1 MFKNFRRSWLIP
13 IVLVLGVGIY
23 FLPPVNDRLAG
34 RLDDLR
40 AQIKY
45 YLNPPDQAVFQPVQ
59 SQQDAIDSI
68 VSATM
73 QAYVRSQTPS
83 ATPRSTSAIA
93 TSGPTSTTPK
103 TTSTPVPLPAD
114 VSLPGVIYM
123 DQHGGWNLC
132 GPTNLTMALKFW
144 GWQGTRDDVINA
156 IKPGIDNPKLDFIT
170 RGKPDKN
177 VMPYEMVDFVQN
189 DTQNHAFFRYG
200 GDINLL
206 KRLLASGH
214 PMLIE
219 KGVYEKDASGVVSWL
234 GHYAFVTG
242 YDDGQGVFIYQDT
255 YPPEGVNGN
264 NRKISYTD
272 FITGWRAFNYLF
284 IVVYPPQDEQEVF
297 KIIGSWGDTGW
308 ANQHALELA
317 NKDIQTLSGLD
328 LFFAW
333 FNKGTSDVQL
343 LQYNDAADAYDQAF
357 MLYPVL
363 PIAQK
368 DRPYRLMWYQTGP
381 YWAYYYTVRYQDVIN
396 LANTTLSTVLGGP
409 TLEESLYWRGMAEEA
424 LGNMESA
431 IKDFKQANHLNPKMT
446 VIIQKLQTLG
456 ISPETPIQ

>member
-1 MFKNFRRSWLIP
+1 MFRNFKRIWLIP
-13 IVLVLGVGIY
+13 IVLILGIGVY
-23 FLPPVNDRLAG
+23 FLPPVQSRISS
-34 RLDDLR
+34 RVDDLR

-45 YLNPPDQAVFQPVQ
+45 YLNPPDQAVFQPAQ
-59 SQQDAIDSI
+59 SQQEAIAAI
-68 VSATM
+68 VNATM
-73 QAYVRSQTPS
+73 QAYTRSQTPS
-83 ATPRSTSAIA
+83 ATSRPAPTSASTSAA
-93 TSGPTSTTPK
+93 Q
-103 TTSTPVPLPAD
+103 TSTPEPLPAS

-144 GWQGTRDDVINA
+144 GWTGTRDEVINV
-156 IKPGIDNPKLDFIT
+156 IKPGINDPKLDFIS

-189 DTQNHAFFRYG
+189 DTEYHSFFRYG

-206 KRLLASGH
+206 KRLLAAGY

-242 YDDGQGVFIYQDT
+242 YDDSQGVFIYQDT
-255 YPPEGVNGN
+255 YPPDGVNGN
-264 NRKISYTD
+264 NRQITYAD
-272 FITGWRAFNYLF
+272 FISGWRAFNYLF
-284 IVVYPPQDEQEVF
+284 ILVYPSQDEPEVF
-297 KIIGSWGDTGW
+297 RVIGPWGDTQW
-308 ANQHALELA
+308 ANQHALGIA
-317 NKDIQTLSGLD
+317 NQETKTLSGLD
-328 LFFAW
+328 LYFAW

-343 LQYNDAADAYDQAF
+343 VQYNDAAIAYDQAF
-357 MLYPVL
+357 TLYPAL

-368 DRPYRLMWYQTGP
+368 DRPYRMMWYQTGP

-424 LGNMESA
+424 LGDMNSA
-431 IKDFKQANHLNPKMT
+431 IADFRRANHLNPKMT
-446 VIIQKLQTLG
+446 VVIQQLQTLG
-456 ISPETPIQ
+456 ITPEIPIQ

>member
-1 MFKNFRRSWLIP
+1 MFKNFRRIWLIP
-13 IVLVLGVGIY
+13 IVLILGIGVY
-23 FLPPVNDRLAG
+23 LLPPVHDRLSG

-45 YLNPPDQAVFQPVQ
+45 YLNPPDQAVFKPVQ

-73 QAYVRSQTPS
+73 QAYIHSQTPS
-83 ATPRSTSAIA
+83 PTSRPVASTAVSRSTPKS
-93 TSGPTSTTPK
+93 PTPTNTL
-103 TTSTPVPLPAD
+103 TPLPAS
-114 VSLPGVIYM
+114 VSLPGVTYL

-144 GWQGTRDDVINA
+144 DWQGSRDDIIKV
-156 IKPGIDNPKLDFIT
+156 IKPGINNPKLDFIT

-189 DTQNHAFFRYG
+189 ETEDHAFFRYG
-200 GDINLL
+200 GDIDLL
-206 KRLLASGH
+206 KHLIASGY

-242 YDDGQGVFIYQDT
+242 YDDGQGVFTYQDT

-264 NRKISYTD
+264 NRQISYTD
-272 FITGWRAFNYLF
+272 FVTGWRAFNYLF
-284 IVVYPPQDEQEVF
+284 IVVYPSQDEQQVF

-308 ANQHALELA
+308 ANQHALDLA

-333 FNKGTSDVQL
+333 FNKGTSQVQL
-343 LQYNDAADAYDQAF
+343 LQYNDAAISYDQAF
-357 MLYPVL
+357 TLYPVL

-368 DRPYRLMWYQTGP
+368 DRPYRLLWYQTGP

-424 LGNMESA
+424 LGSMDPA

-446 VIIQKLQTLG
+446 VIIQQLQTLG
-456 ISPETPIQ
+456 IAPETPIQ

>member
-1 MFKNFRRSWLIP
+1 MFKKFRRIWLIP
-13 IVLVLGVGIY
+13 IVLILGIGFY
-23 FLPPVNDRLAG
+23 FFPLVNDRLSG

-45 YLNPPDQAVFQPVQ
+45 YLNPPDQAVFKPVQ

-68 VSATM
+68 VNATM
-73 QAYVRSQTPS
+73 QAYTRSQTPS
-83 ATPRSTSAIA
+83 ATTRPVASTAGSSL
-93 TSGPTSTTPK
+93 TSKNPTPTNTL
-103 TTSTPVPLPAD
+103 TPLPAS

-144 GWQGTRDDVINA
+144 GWQGSRDDIINV
-156 IKPGIDNPKLDFIT
+156 IKPGINNPKLDFIS

-189 DTQNHAFFRYG
+189 NTDDHAFFRYG

-206 KRLLASGH
+206 KRLIASGF

-264 NRKISYTD
+264 NRQISYAD
-272 FITGWRAFNYLF
+272 FVTGWRAFNYLF
-284 IVVYPPQDEQEVF
+284 IVVYPPQDEPQVF
-297 KIIGSWGDTGW
+297 KIIGSWGDTAW
-308 ANQHALELA
+308 ANQHALDLA
-317 NKDIQTLSGLD
+317 NKDLQTQSGLD

-333 FNKGTSDVQL
+333 FNKGTSEVQL
-343 LQYNDAADAYDQAF
+343 LQYNDAAISYDQAF
-357 MLYPVL
+357 TLYPVL

-368 DRPYRLMWYQTGP
+368 DRPYRMLWYQTGP

-424 LGNMESA
+424 LGNMDSA
-431 IKDFKQANHLNPKMT
+431 IKDFKQANHLNPKMA
-446 VIIQKLQTLG
+446 VIIQQLQTLG
-456 ISPETPIQ
+456 IAPETPVQ

>member
-1 MFKNFRRSWLIP
+1 MFKNFSRIWLIP
-13 IVLVLGVGIY
+13 IVLILGVGFY
-23 FLPPVNDRLAG
+23 FLPPVHDRLAG
-34 RLDDLR
+34 RIDDLR

-45 YLNPPDQAVFQPVQ
+45 YLNPPDQAVFIPAQ
-59 SQQDAIDSI
+59 SQQDAIKSI

-73 QAYVRSQTPS
+73 QAYTLSQTPS
-83 ATPRSTSAIA
+83 GASKPTATNA
-93 TSGPTSTTPK
+93 TSSSTLTSPNS
-103 TTSTPVPLPAD
+103 TSTPEPLPAA
-114 VSLPGVIYM
+114 VSLPGVIYL

-132 GPTNLTMALKFW
+132 GPSNLTMALKFW
-144 GWQGTRDDVINA
+144 GWSGSRDDVIKV
-156 IKPGIDNPKLDFIT
+156 IKPGINDPKLDFIT

-189 DTQNHAFFRYG
+189 DTDYHAFFRYG
-200 GDINLL
+200 GEINLL
-206 KRLLASGH
+206 KKLIASGF
-214 PMLIE
+214 PVLIE

-264 NRKISYTD
+264 NRQITYAD
-272 FITGWRAFNYLF
+272 FRTGWRAFDYLF
-284 IVVYPPQDEQEVF
+284 IVVYPPEHEQDVF
-297 KIIGSWGDTGW
+297 NILGSWGDTGW
-308 ANQHALELA
+308 ANQHALDLA
-317 NKDIQTLSGLD
+317 NQDINTLSGLD

-343 LQYNDAADAYDQAF
+343 LQYNDAAVAYDQAF
-357 MLYPVL
+357 TLYPVL
-363 PIAQK
+363 PIAKK
-368 DRPYRLMWYQTGP
+368 DRPYRMLWYQTGP

-424 LGNMESA
+424 LGDMNSA
-431 IKDFKQANHLNPKMT
+431 VADFKQANHLNPKMT
-446 VIIQKLQTLG
+446 VIIQKLQSLG
-456 ISPETPIQ
+456 ITPETPVQ

>member
-1 MFKNFRRSWLIP
+1 MFKNFSRIWLIP
-13 IVLVLGVGIY
+13 IVLILGVGFY
-23 FLPPVNDRLAG
+23 FLPPVHDRLAG
-34 RLDDLR
+34 RIDDLR

-45 YLNPPDQAVFQPVQ
+45 YLNPPDQAVFIPAQ
-59 SQQDAIDSI
+59 SQQDAIKSI

-73 QAYVRSQTPS
+73 QAYTLSQTPS
-83 ATPRSTSAIA
+83 GASKPTATNA
-93 TSGPTSTTPK
+93 TSSSTLTSPNS
-103 TTSTPVPLPAD
+103 TSTPEPLPAA
-114 VSLPGVIYM
+114 VSLPGVIYL

-132 GPTNLTMALKFW
+132 GPSNLTMALKFW
-144 GWQGTRDDVINA
+144 GWSGTREDVIKV
-156 IKPGIDNPKLDFIT
+156 IKPGINDPKLDFIT

-189 DTQNHAFFRYG
+189 DTDYHAFYRYG
-200 GDINLL
+200 GDISLL
-206 KRLLASGH
+206 KKLIASGF
-214 PMLIE
+214 PVLIE

-264 NRKISYTD
+264 NRQITYAD
-272 FITGWRAFNYLF
+272 FRTGWRAFDYLF
-284 IVVYPPQDEQEVF
+284 IVVYPPEHEQDVF
-297 KIIGSWGDTGW
+297 NILGSWGDTGW
-308 ANQHALELA
+308 ANQHALDLA
-317 NKDIQTLSGLD
+317 NQDINTLSGLD

-343 LQYNDAADAYDQAF
+343 LQYNDAAVAYDQAF
-357 MLYPVL
+357 TLYPVL
-363 PIAQK
+363 PIAKK
-368 DRPYRLMWYQTGP
+368 DRPYRLLWYQTGP

-424 LGNMESA
+424 LGDMNSA
-431 IKDFKQANHLNPKMT
+431 VADFKQANHLNPKMT
-446 VIIQKLQTLG
+446 VIIQKLQSLG
-456 ISPETPIQ
+456 ITPETPVQ

>member
-1 MFKNFRRSWLIP
+1 MFKNFSRIWLIP
-13 IVLVLGVGIY
+13 IVLILGVGFY
-23 FLPPVNDRLAG
+23 FLPPVHDRLAG
-34 RLDDLR
+34 RIDDLR

-45 YLNPPDQAVFQPVQ
+45 YLNPPDQAVFIPAQ
-59 SQQDAIDSI
+59 SQQDAIKSI

-73 QAYVRSQTPS
+73 QAYTLSQTPS
-83 ATPRSTSAIA
+83 GASKPTATNA
-93 TSGPTSTTPK
+93 TSSSTLTSPNS
-103 TTSTPVPLPAD
+103 TSTPEPLPAA
-114 VSLPGVIYM
+114 VSLPGVIYL

-132 GPTNLTMALKFW
+132 GPSNLTMALKFW
-144 GWQGTRDDVINA
+144 GWSGTREDVIKV
-156 IKPGIDNPKLDFIT
+156 IKPGINDPKLDFIT

-189 DTQNHAFFRYG
+189 DTDYHAFFRYG
-200 GDINLL
+200 GEINLL
-206 KRLLASGH
+206 KKLIASGF
-214 PMLIE
+214 PVLIE

-264 NRKISYTD
+264 NRQITYAD
-272 FITGWRAFNYLF
+272 FRTGWRAFDYLF
-284 IVVYPPQDEQEVF
+284 IVVYPPEHEQDVF
-297 KIIGSWGDTGW
+297 NILGSWGDTGW
-308 ANQHALELA
+308 ANQHALDLA
-317 NKDIQTLSGLD
+317 NQDINTLSGLD

-343 LQYNDAADAYDQAF
+343 LQYNDAAVAYDQAF
-357 MLYPVL
+357 TLYPVL
-363 PIAQK
+363 PIAKK
-368 DRPYRLMWYQTGP
+368 DRPYRLLWYQTGP

-424 LGNMESA
+424 LGDMNSA
-431 IKDFKQANHLNPKMT
+431 VADFKQANHLNPKMT
-446 VIIQKLQTLG
+446 VIIQKLQSLG
-456 ISPETPIQ
+456 ITPETPVQ